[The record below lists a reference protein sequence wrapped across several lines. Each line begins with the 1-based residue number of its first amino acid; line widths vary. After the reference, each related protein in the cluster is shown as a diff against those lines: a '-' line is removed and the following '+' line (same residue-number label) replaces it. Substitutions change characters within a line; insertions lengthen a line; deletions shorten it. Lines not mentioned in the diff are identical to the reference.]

1 MSKSPSASTYNEQIA
16 NINAAL
22 AAGNITEA
30 DAAQLKKQ
38 VTEGEYGAKSFNI
51 SEFEDLLGR
60 LEGSKM
66 RQQRQKSVEGR
77 RDIMSQGLASM
88 MSNF

>member
-1 MSKSPSASTYNEQIA
+1 MAPSPSASTYDQQIA
-16 NINAAL
+16 GINQAL
-22 AAGNITEA
+22 AAGNITAAE
-30 DAAQLKKQ
+30 AAQLRKQ
-38 VTEGEYGAKSFNI
+38 IVEGEYGAKSFDI
-51 SEFEDLLGR
+51 DEFQDLLGR

-77 RDIMSQGLASM
+77 RDVMSQGLASM